1 MMIHIALLLL
11 LQGPTLD
18 SASPKERQ
26 AAVEAMAKPGN
37 APAVPALA
45 AALKKEPRSEIRSAI
60 VEALAKIRDKS
71 VVPVLADTLATDL
84 HKDVRLSA
92 VSAFERLYIPP
103 GESGAVRSVFNR
115 VKGAITG
122 PDRPVV
128 GEEVAVDP
136 QAKNALT
143 DAMSKDTE
151 PAVRAAAARALGSL
165 KSQDKTSALIAALEN
180 PQNREAEDVR
190 YEIVQSLGMIRDSA
204 AGPTLRKTLGDPS
217 KRIVGEA
224 VTSLGLVGYRE
235 ARPDL
240 EGLLRQDAS
249 LKIFAVRIERDRDL
263 RRKALDALALLADPA
278 SKPLFESLLADPDD
292 HTREMAAEGLA
303 RLKFTSPTLKDR
315 FDTEKKPS
323 VKVAL
328 AFTLAMGGQINYIGE
343 IANALGTGQND
354 QAEAYLYE
362 LGKFENR
369 LAELHPFL
377 KSANPKVRA
386 GMVRVLASIGDP
398 SSRPLIE
405 GLKSDLNDEV
415 VREAL
420 AAQRR
425 YNAR

>member
-1 MMIHIALLLL
+1 
-11 LQGPTLD
+11 
-18 SASPKERQ
+18 
-26 AAVEAMAKPGN
+26 
-37 APAVPALA
+37 
-45 AALKKEPRSEIRSAI
+45 
-60 VEALAKIRDKS
+60 
-71 VVPVLADTLATDL
+71 
-84 HKDVRLSA
+84 
-92 VSAFERLYIPP
+92 
-103 GESGAVRSVFNR
+103 
-115 VKGAITG
+115 
-122 PDRPVV
+122 
-128 GEEVAVDP
+128 
-136 QAKNALT
+136 
-143 DAMSKDTE
+143 
-151 PAVRAAAARALGSL
+151 
-165 KSQDKTSALIAALEN
+165 
-180 PQNREAEDVR
+180 
-190 YEIVQSLGMIRDSA
+190 
-204 AGPTLRKTLGDPS
+204 
-217 KRIVGEA
+217 
-224 VTSLGLVGYRE
+224 
-235 ARPDL
+235 
-240 EGLLRQDAS
+240 
-249 LKIFAVRIERDRDL
+249 
-263 RRKALDALALLADPA
+263 
-278 SKPLFESLLADPDD
+278 
-292 HTREMAAEGLA
+292 MAAEGLA

>member
-249 LKIFAVRIERDRDL
+249 LKIFAA
-263 RRKALDALALLADPA
+263 RRSTLWRCLPIRRRSRCSSPCSPIRTTIPARWPPKAW
-278 SKPLFESLLADPDD
+278 
-292 HTREMAAEGLA
+292 
-303 RLKFTSPTLKDR
+303 
-315 FDTEKKPS
+315 
-323 VKVAL
+323 
-328 AFTLAMGGQINYIGE
+328 
-343 IANALGTGQND
+343 
-354 QAEAYLYE
+354 
-362 LGKFENR
+362 
-369 LAELHPFL
+369 
-377 KSANPKVRA
+377 
-386 GMVRVLASIGDP
+386 RV
-398 SSRPLIE
+398 
-405 GLKSDLNDEV
+405 
-415 VREAL
+415 
-420 AAQRR
+420 
-425 YNAR
+425 